1 MSIKENVKSIHFQ
14 DNGQFGE
21 SKVKITLND
30 GDVHLMMAHIE
41 GGKDEVLNDLD
52 NGEFD
57 FIGTIPFCLF
67 TSNEEEIAE
76 WHNENTRATLIYGE

>member
-21 SKVKITLND
+21 SKVKIVLKD

-57 FIGTIPFCLF
+57 FLATFPYLMFN
-67 TSNEEEIAE
+67 SNEQEVAE
-76 WHNENTRATLIYGE
+76 WDQVNTRATLIYGE